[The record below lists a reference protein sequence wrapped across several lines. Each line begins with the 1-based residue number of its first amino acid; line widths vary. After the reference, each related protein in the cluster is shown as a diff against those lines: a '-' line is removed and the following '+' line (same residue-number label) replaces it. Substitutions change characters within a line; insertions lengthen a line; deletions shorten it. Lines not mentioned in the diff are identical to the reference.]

1 MASIVASHIK
11 PEWVVNVK
19 ETGQIILVDY
29 TDLKN
34 LKTTTIESA
43 KFLHDG
49 GWDYSKRYFMVAANA
64 SNKVAAV
71 DTKTGKLAALVDT
84 AKIPH
89 PGRGANFIHPQF
101 GPVWTTGHL
110 GDDVVSLISTA
121 SDDPKYAKYKE
132 HNWKVVQELKMPGAG
147 NLFVKT
153 HPKSKNLW
161 ADAPM
166 NPERKSPNPSTST
179 TWPISARSP
188 SGWTSP
194 GLRPAGKQ
202 GDPSCHPPRVQRGG

>member
-1 MASIVASHIK
+1 M
-11 PEWVVNVK
+11 
-19 ETGQIILVDY
+19 
-29 TDLKN
+29 
-34 LKTTTIESA
+34 
-43 KFLHDG
+43 
-49 GWDYSKRYFMVAANA
+49 
-64 SNKVAAV
+64 
-71 DTKTGKLAALVDT
+71 
-84 AKIPH
+84 
-89 PGRGANFIHPQF
+89 
-101 GPVWTTGHL
+101 
-110 GDDVVSLISTA
+110 VSLISTA

-166 NPERKSPNPSTST
+166 NPEREVAESVYVYDLADLSKG
-179 TWPISARSP
+179 AQAAGRRQ
-188 SGWTSP
+188 